1 MIQSCKIRS
10 LRLGNAGK
18 KRVEYS
24 GYQKEKS
31 LDTGKNRF
39 LPNFVTIL
47 GKLWQNRFFEIVPKI
62 GILNFQNYSNGLN
75 FNVWSFFGSLS

>member
-1 MIQSCKIRS
+1 MNANGEIGSRIGVTLS
-10 LRLGNAGK
+10 VEEFNDAGK
-18 KRVEYS
+18 N
-24 GYQKEKS
+24 Q
-31 LDTGKNRF
+31 F

-47 GKLWQNRFFEIVPKI
+47 EKLWQNRFSEIVPKI